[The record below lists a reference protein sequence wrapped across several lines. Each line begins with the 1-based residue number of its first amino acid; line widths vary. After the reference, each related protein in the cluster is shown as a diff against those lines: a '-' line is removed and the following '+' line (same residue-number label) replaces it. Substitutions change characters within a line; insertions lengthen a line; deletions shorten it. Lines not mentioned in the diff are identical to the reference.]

1 MTEYSYRQ
9 VKLLSICL
17 SIIFCFTAIS
27 IMITGPNCYSLP
39 QNEYV
44 YKVPEKTDDGW
55 ETSSLSEEGIDPE
68 RINELMVGILN
79 EKYKKI
85 HSVLLVKNGKLILE
99 EYFHDYNREKLHE
112 IRSATKSIGSILTG
126 IAIDHRFINDVNE
139 KIYPYF
145 KDYEPEEKW
154 DKRARDV
161 TLKTLLTMTSGY
173 DCDDHAIP
181 PFQCERNMYK
191 TNDWVEYALNL
202 PMAYKPGENWAYN
215 SSSLI
220 LVSEI
225 ISKTSKMP
233 IPNFANKYLFEPLG
247 ITEFQWDLSP
257 KRRAFI
263 AGNAKMRPRDMAKI
277 GYMFLNDGNW
287 KGRHIISKEW
297 IEESTKA
304 HTTADTSEKYGYL
317 WWSGKTVINNQYI
330 EGCWAEGNGGQYIFV
345 FPTLDLVAVFTGGN
359 YNNPLGGQ
367 PIGMLI
373 NYIIPAMLPPGPP
386 RKTIKLDP
394 KVVDAYRGVYKFRQH
409 ILTVFREGDKLYG
422 QALGEKVELFPE
434 TENQFFGTSK
444 VGGYIQI
451 SIVKDKNGEVKHMI
465 VHFGFMNM
473 QFDKIK

>member
-1 MTEYSYRQ
+1 
-9 VKLLSICL
+9 
-17 SIIFCFTAIS
+17 
-27 IMITGPNCYSLP
+27 MITGPNCYSLP

-191 TNDWVEYALNL
+191 TNDWVEYSLNL

-247 ITEFQWDLSP
+247 ITEFQWGLSP
-257 KRRAFI
+257 KGRAFI
-263 AGNAKMRPRDMAKI
+263 AGNAKMRSRDMAKI

-317 WWSGKTVINNQYI
+317 WWSGKTVINN
-330 EGCWAEGNGGQYIFV
+330 
-345 FPTLDLVAVFTGGN
+345 
-359 YNNPLGGQ
+359 
-367 PIGMLI
+367 
-373 NYIIPAMLPPGPP
+373 
-386 RKTIKLDP
+386 
-394 KVVDAYRGVYKFRQH
+394 
-409 ILTVFREGDKLYG
+409 
-422 QALGEKVELFPE
+422 
-434 TENQFFGTSK
+434 
-444 VGGYIQI
+444 
-451 SIVKDKNGEVKHMI
+451 
-465 VHFGFMNM
+465 
-473 QFDKIK
+473 

>member
-1 MTEYSYRQ
+1 MPGYPYRQ
-9 VKLLSICL
+9 VKLLIICV

-27 IMITGPNCYSLP
+27 IMITRTNCYSRP

-55 ETSSLSEEGIDPE
+55 ETSSLREESVDPE
-68 RINELMVGILN
+68 RINELIVGILN

-99 EYFHDYNREKLHE
+99 EYFHGYNREKLHE

-154 DKRARDV
+154 DKRAGDV

-173 DCDDHAIP
+173 DCDDHATP
-181 PFQCERNMYK
+181 PFQCERNMHK

-202 PMAYKPGENWAYN
+202 PMAYPPGEHWAYN

-225 ISKTSKMP
+225 ISKTSKMT
-233 IPNFANKYLFEPLG
+233 IPDFANQYLFEPLG
-247 ITEFQWDLSP
+247 ITDFQWGFSP
-257 KRRAFI
+257 KGRAFI
-263 AGNAKMRPRDMAKI
+263 AGNAKMKPRDMAKV
-277 GYMFLNDGNW
+277 GYMFLNNGKW
-287 KGRHIISKEW
+287 KGKQIISKKW
-297 IEESTKA
+297 IEESSRV
-304 HTTADTSEKYGYL
+304 HTTADTGEKYGYL
-317 WWSGKTVINNQYI
+317 WWGGKTVISNQYI
-330 EGCWAEGNGGQYIFV
+330 EGYWAAGNGGQYIFV
-345 FPTLDLVAVFTGGN
+345 CPKVDLVAIFNGGN
-359 YNNPLGGQ
+359 YNSPLEVQ
-367 PIGMLI
+367 PLGMLI

-386 RKTIKLDP
+386 RKTTKLDL
-394 KVVDAYRGVYKFRQH
+394 KILEASRGVYKFRQH

-422 QALGEKVELFPE
+422 QALGEKVELFPQ

-444 VGGYIQI
+444 VGGSIQI
-451 SIVKDKNGEVKHMI
+451 NSVKDKNGEVKHVI
-465 VHFGFMNM
+465 VHFGFMRM